1 MMGSHWQAE
10 LKRAR
15 LDTPWQNMLKDKR
28 IYEDDPNYI
37 CRQNMLKDKRYED
50 HPNYYKRLDWILT
63 KYAECRHSWLY
74 TWDGF
79 QTLTIA
85 LDWGWLKR
93 TSKIQTRLSL
103 RFIEGAAAVERESTD
118 VVVGGLNFTN
128 TKCIYFIHMCV
139 VQICISF
146 YPYPYCRFIQPMMYF
161 LLALTI
167 INTKKESSSKTNN
180 KFSIA

>member
-85 LDWGWLKR
+85 WDWDWGWLKR

-118 VVVGGLNFTN
+118 VVVGGLILQIQSVFILFTCVLC
-128 TKCIYFIHMCV
+128 KFVSVFIPTP
-139 VQICISF
+139 IADLSSPWCIS
-146 YPYPYCRFIQPMMYF
+146 YWPSPLSIPKRKIHRKPIISF
-161 LLALTI
+161 L
-167 INTKKESSSKTNN
+167 
-180 KFSIA
+180 